1 MSSAGAFHRFED
13 APRLSQQWILLPLI
27 LGDCGREE
35 IQSIPWRTP
44 PYIRRQTFA
53 PGNRPC
59 SSSCPSEES
68 CCCPL
73 PQSTNQNLLAA
84 IPPRSTR
91 EDHARRPCV
100 SPGPGE
106 PATSHIYFR
115 RQQSCFSFGDTSCSR
130 LGSAAMGY
138 ENALPHF
145 EHEMQFRPADTCR
158 PVCAHQNRPRCRN
171 TDDKPRVSALRSR
184 VAADR
189 TGHLDRC
196 GTTSEVANC
205 RRLPAAPIAPEHPS
219 PVALERY
226 PERASKSASS
236 LQPLSQTNLRDLP
249 LLLRS
254 FLKFGVIV
262 IFQPALQNLQNLR
275 R

>member
-13 APRLSQQWILLPLI
+13 FPRLSQRWILPPLI
-27 LGDCGREE
+27 PEDCGREE
-35 IQSIPWRTP
+35 IQSTPYRTP

-53 PGNRPC
+53 PGNKPY

-73 PQSTNQNLLAA
+73 PQSTNQNLPAV
-84 IPPRSTR
+84 IPPRPPRQNYAS
-91 EDHARRPCV
+91 RPCV
-100 SPGPGE
+100 SPGPDE
-106 PATSHIYFR
+106 PPTSHIYFR
-115 RQQSCFSFGDTSCSR
+115 RLQSCFSFPDTSCSR
-130 LGSAAMGY
+130 LGSAAAGY

-145 EHEMQFRPADTCR
+145 EHEIQFRPADTCR
-158 PVCAHQNRPRCRN
+158 RVCAHRNRPRCRN
-171 TDDKPRVSALRSR
+171 QDDKARVSALRSR
-184 VAADR
+184 VAAER
-189 TGHLDRC
+189 TGRLDRC

-219 PVALERY
+219 PVALGRY

-262 IFQPALQNLQNLR
+262 IFQSAPQNLQNLR